1 MLPRLKIQNEW
12 KFSFPTFT
20 PTIHF
25 SFSIFSTLTA
35 CPTKRVFQWQM
46 DRYSYFTMILSL
58 VTTVGTMLVMPM
70 FHHFNV
76 NDNVII
82 LTCNL
87 SCIASRLTRAL
98 AKSEQIFFASSA
110 VAILLCAF
118 HAPVRAQITR
128 CVPAQDLGKV
138 NISCF
143 SVGRSR
149 FCPDNTMLISYAMNI
164 KSQAES

>member
-1 MLPRLKIQNEW
+1 MKIFIFYFFYFDGLP
-12 KFSFPTFT
+12 
-20 PTIHF
+20 
-25 SFSIFSTLTA
+25 
-35 CPTKRVFQWQM
+35 KRVFQWQM

-98 AKSEQIFFASSA
+98 AKSEEIFFASSA

-149 FCPDNTMLISYAMNI
+149 FRPDNTMLISYAMII

>member
-1 MLPRLKIQNEW
+1 MEIFIFYFFYFDGLP
-12 KFSFPTFT
+12 
-20 PTIHF
+20 
-25 SFSIFSTLTA
+25 
-35 CPTKRVFQWQM
+35 KRVFQWQM